1 MRFYPHNSFVF
12 GIQPTDAELDFR
24 IGVHVVRSKNLPE
37 KVSGFANVNTDKG
50 EVYACTVTGP
60 IPDGP
65 GSWKWTFSSP
75 GPMIPIKKITE
86 QKLNGGEPA
95 IKGLKGNVNHD
106 VINELSLAGV
116 DYMQGN
122 IFNQLFVQGA
132 L

>member
-1 MRFYPHNSFVF
+1 MDLYPNYERLYDPQNNVLAV
-12 GIQPTDAELDFR
+12 PTNLN
-24 IGVHVVRSKNLPE
+24 SKNLPTT
-37 KVSGFANVNTDKG
+37 VKG
-50 EVYACTVTGP
+50 WASHSTLTGSVCAIKTRFTTEYLYLDQTGP
-60 IPDGP
+60 YIN
-65 GSWKWTFSSP
+65 
-75 GPMIPIKKITE
+75 IKRITE
-86 QKLNGGEPA
+86 QEVKGGVPA